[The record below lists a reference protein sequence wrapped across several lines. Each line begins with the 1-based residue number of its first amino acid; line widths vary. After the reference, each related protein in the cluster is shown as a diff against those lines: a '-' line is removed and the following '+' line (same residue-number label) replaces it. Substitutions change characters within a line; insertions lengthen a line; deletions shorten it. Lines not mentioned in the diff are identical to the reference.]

1 MAVSLL
7 KRLFSFAGRDDRK
20 HKASETKWALLS
32 ESEVAA
38 NLDAIEQFIAIA
50 KPVPDDLYRF
60 LAWAV
65 ERACHDAFNAGRAF
79 SLPTQIIILDAV
91 EALMRGRTTT
101 TAQRLDN
108 DRYYMSNLVSTGKME
123 GTLDEIYGTLQQAI
137 DRTKRLLLKQGEV
150 YPAQG
155 DNFPKSFRH
164 CLNLK
169 QETWPAPLHSY
180 MSRYA
185 VDLVAIARGE
195 V

>member
-7 KRLFSFAGRDDRK
+7 KRLFLFAGGDDEK
-20 HKASETKWALLS
+20 HKSSEAKWALLS

-38 NLDAIEQFIAIA
+38 NLDAIEQFIAIG

-79 SLPTQIIILDAV
+79 SLPKQILILDV
-91 EALMRGRTTT
+91 FEALMRSRNTTMT
-101 TAQRLDN
+101 LRLGN
-108 DRYYMSNLVSTGKME
+108 DRYYMSNLVATGRME
-123 GTLDEIYGTLQQAI
+123 GTLDEIFGTLQQAI
-137 DRTKRLLLKQGEV
+137 DRTKRLLLKQNEV
-150 YPAQG
+150 HPAQG

-169 QETWPAPLHSY
+169 QETWPSPLHSY
-180 MSRYA
+180 LERYA
-185 VDLVAIARGE
+185 VGLVEIARGR